1 MVSDYPPYDDILAL
15 RTYIWEALHDL
26 GHVETPEPGEM
37 DRYAMDSLAADI
49 LRGAWRRDDI
59 AEKTTLWNQLLAIL
73 ESGEITICGR
83 TGNPDPTM
91 AVMLT
96 RQPGFRY
103 PGIVVYAPTL
113 GEAMERFQE
122 ALDE

>member
-1 MVSDYPPYDDILAL
+1 MSDHPPYRDIVAL
-15 RTYIWEALHDL
+15 RTYIWAALHDL

-49 LRGAWRRDDI
+49 LRGAWRSDDF
-59 AEKTTLWNQLLAIL
+59 AEKAALWDQLVRILA
-73 ESGEITICGR
+73 SGEITIGH
-83 TGNPDPTM
+83 TGQPDPTM
-91 AVMLT
+91 AVMLS
-96 RQPGFRY
+96 RHPGFRY

-113 GEAMERFQE
+113 GEAMERFLE